1 MYGFRQLREIAVKAL
16 SPGINDPG
24 VAILCVEHL
33 AELLSRSVGRKAEYA
48 IAGGDGHPRIFLKEY
63 DIHALLDMSLLPI
76 LTYGRRDDAVLNAL
90 LSSVYQLAQNEK
102 AGPLRRHLEKLAD
115 AIICAADESVRGE
128 IQRTLL
134 ASRVDEIRK
143 TGYLDFRAELR
154 KLPDASPDH

>member
-1 MYGFRQLREIAVKAL
+1 MAVSLHSEHAEARGFGRGV
-16 SPGINDPG
+16 PG
-24 VAILCVEHL
+24 
-33 AELLSRSVGRKAEYA
+33 
-48 IAGGDGHPRIFLKEY
+48 GGQAQAQHPPRV
-63 DIHALLDMSLLPI
+63 
-76 LTYGRRDDAVLNAL
+76 GRRDDAVLNAL